1 MGYRL
6 ASIFSDFRRS
16 GHARMDRQ
24 RTADPN
30 FLSDR
35 VIHVSGVPPPTIT
48 LRSDRVIH
56 VSGVPPPT
64 ITLRSDRVI
73 HVSGVPPPTITL
85 YRSAVPVLPNPP
97 CPRSVWSR
105 APTSSHAARVTG
117 ASTAWAIR
125 APR

>member
-1 MGYRL
+1 
-6 ASIFSDFRRS
+6 
-16 GHARMDRQ
+16 MDRQ

-97 CPRSVWSR
+97 CPRSVWSS

-125 APR
+125 APRSTTNGSVPAFRTITWISPR